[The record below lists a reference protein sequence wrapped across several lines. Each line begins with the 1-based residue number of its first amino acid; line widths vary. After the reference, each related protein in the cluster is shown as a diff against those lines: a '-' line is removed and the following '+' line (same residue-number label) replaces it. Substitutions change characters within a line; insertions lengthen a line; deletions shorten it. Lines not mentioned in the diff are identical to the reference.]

1 MYKRQVYDRLIAALI
16 EQGEAQSVID
26 RLEKLRDAGD
36 PLHYYTKE
44 ALEAYARD
52 VAPRLTFPHYR
63 WLDDWNAAGDY
74 AAGRLDA
81 DALIDRLNRLMEK

>member
-1 MYKRQVYDRLIAALI
+1 MLAKR
-16 EQGEAQSVID
+16 VIPCMD
-26 RLEKLRDAGD
+26 VKDGRVVKGVNFVNLRDAGD